1 MLSISPKELQN
12 SFRLPEFRM
21 FWLFSLFLLA
31 ALVIGF
37 FYIPSF
43 WKLVNLG
50 LLLLLAGTVFGN
62 SINTARANQAL
73 QSERWRLSQII
84 TDLRDGVVVYDQN
97 FKILTFN
104 PAAEQIINLKANEV
118 IGQSFTLKL
127 KQGPSSRYRILLTI
141 LFPALA
147 PALVERSEP
156 GVYPQVVDVS
166 LDDPPLELR
175 VSTSRILDERG
186 EAVGF
191 MKIVRDR
198 TRELALLRSKSD
210 FITIASHQLR
220 APLTAINWSLEGLK
234 KEAFPPAQAEFVKTG
249 SQAAANLSKIVN
261 DLLDVSKIEEGR
273 FGYQFEEI
281 NIVSFLEDMLREAE
295 PIAREYQVKI
305 YFDRPK
311 ETEIKVMIDPRKL
324 ATALSNLVDN
334 AIKYNVPNGEV
345 VMRVERAP
353 DRPYLVVSVRDTGV
367 GIPPEAMDKL
377 FTKFFRGEN
386 VFAFAT
392 QGTGLGLYIVKNIV
406 RRHGGRIWAESALNR
421 GTTFFF
427 TIPTDPALIPL
438 KDIVYEE

>member
-1 MLSISPKELQN
+1 
-12 SFRLPEFRM
+12 M

-37 FYIPSF
+37 LYIPSF

-62 SINTARANQAL
+62 SVNTARANQAL
-73 QSERWRLSQII
+73 QGERWRLGQII

-104 PAAEQIINLKANEV
+104 PAAEQIINLKADEV

-186 EAVGF
+186 ETAGF

-210 FITIASHQLR
+210 FITVASHQLR
-220 APLTAINWSLEGLK
+220 APLTAINWSFEGLK
-234 KEAFPPAQAEFVKTG
+234 KEELPPAQAEFAKTG
-249 SQAAANLSKIVN
+249 AQAAANLSKIVN

-273 FGYQFEEI
+273 FGYQFEEV
-281 NIVSFLEDMLREAE
+281 NVVNFLEDALREAE

-324 ATALSNLVDN
+324 ATALSNLIDN

-345 VMRVERAP
+345 VMKVERAP

-377 FTKFFRGEN
+377 FSKFFRGEN

-406 RRHGGRIWAESALNR
+406 RRHGGKIWAESALNR

-427 TIPTDPALIPL
+427 TVPTDPALIPL